1 MGKWTVII
9 KHVEEEDKDKILDE
23 IANLENENEIFCPGG
38 GHVESHPEP
47 VSQPSQKTEFVS
59 IKRSELVLARV
70 AFGMLLVSNILLA
83 FMAIL

>member
-1 MGKWTVII
+1 
-9 KHVEEEDKDKILDE
+9 
-23 IANLENENEIFCPGG
+23 
-38 GHVESHPEP
+38 

-70 AFGMLLVSNILLA
+70 AFGMLVVSNALLA